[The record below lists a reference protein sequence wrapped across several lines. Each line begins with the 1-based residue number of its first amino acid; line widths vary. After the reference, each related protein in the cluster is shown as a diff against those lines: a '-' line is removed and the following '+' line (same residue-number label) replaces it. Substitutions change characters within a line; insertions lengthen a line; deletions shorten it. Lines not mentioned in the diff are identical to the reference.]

1 MTCQG
6 YGSNLW
12 VRVPVEYPG
21 SPSGSGRQAGL
32 AGGRAA
38 AWVCRGH
45 FELFEL
51 SVEVTVEDKVESER
65 SWGTSEV
72 AQCRARASI
81 VSCLRVWR
89 GLASYS

>member
-38 AWVCRGH
+38 AWAVA
-45 FELFEL
+45 EL

-81 VSCLRVWR
+81 VSCLPVWR
-89 GLASYS
+89 GLASFS

>member
-38 AWVCRGH
+38 AWPWAVA
-45 FELFEL
+45 EL

-81 VSCLRVWR
+81 VSCLPVWR